1 MRSFTSGVSP
11 GAARSVSP
19 ALPEIAARLVDP
31 APEVARLSAGQ
42 FLRGQVIGQDDA
54 GLLLIQTKL
63 AVVKLAAARSLA
75 VGSEVILQVRAGGTQ
90 AGLSVIPVEGAGP
103 APSGGDDIARP
114 TVISGPAGPAPR
126 PAVAAALAAD
136 LVSNASL
143 LRAVLQTAPPLP
155 LLAGLPSAEPG
166 SELLLRILAIATPQA
181 GATPPTGGAGTAA
194 TPGGVQGPA
203 GQGPQAGGL
212 QPGAPAPTTNPGAAG
227 QQPAGPGLS
236 PASSAGRGG
245 PGGGSIAGPSQQ
257 ASNASGLGT
266 ASAEPGLRLAPQ
278 TSAIGA
284 GRSVTAALQGVTA
297 SGAAQAAGATAPGGA
312 APGATAP
319 GATTGGATSVHAG
332 SPEAAAQTA
341 DGRTLRLTGLVTGKA
356 AGAPT
361 ILHTP
366 LGSITLKAP
375 IDLPAGSSLSL
386 EVLLPEGS
394 RPPPLL
400 PGLSAAW
407 PTAEALEEM
416 LFANLPPS
424 HSEALLRALPQVGPR
439 LGSGLLFFLSAIN
452 QGNPL
457 AWLAAPAAA
466 LERGERGDFIERLG
480 RELAGLSR
488 SVEAAG
494 GDWRLFQI
502 PVWSDQGLRELR
514 LFFRHHDGGQA
525 GEAGEESATRFVLE
539 LELKRHGELQLD
551 GLVRGQHFDLILR
564 SRHHLSPPLRA
575 DLLALF
581 EETNAIAG
589 YRGRLV
595 FQTSQDWEQIH
606 PAPRAGGLEP
616 VLEV

>member
-42 FLRGQVIGQDDA
+42 FLRGQVVGQDDA

-63 AVVKLAAARSLA
+63 AIVKLAAARSLA

-103 APSGGDDIARP
+103 APTAGDDIARP
-114 TVISGPAGPAPR
+114 AVVSGPAGPAPR
-126 PAVAAALAAD
+126 PGVAAALTAD
-136 LVSNASL
+136 LISNASL

-181 GATPPTGGAGTAA
+181 GATLSAGGSGTPGN
-194 TPGGVQGPA
+194 PGGVQGPA
-203 GQGPQAGGL
+203 GTGPQGVGL
-212 QPGAPAPTTNPGAAG
+212 QAGAPGPTTSPAGAG
-227 QQPAGPGLS
+227 QQAAVPGQS
-236 PASSAGRGG
+236 PASPGGGGG

-257 ASNASGLGT
+257 ASNTSGLGT
-266 ASAEPGLRLAPQ
+266 ATGEPGLKLAPQ

-284 GRSVTAALQGVTA
+284 GRSVAAVLQGVTA
-297 SGAAQAAGATAPGGA
+297 SGAAQAAGATAPG
-312 APGATAP
+312 ATA
-319 GATTGGATSVHAG
+319 AGATSGAANAAHAG
-332 SPEAAAQTA
+332 APEAGAQTQTA

-488 SVEAAG
+488 NVEAAG

-514 LFFRHHDGGQA
+514 LFFRHHDGGGQA
-525 GEAGEESATRFVLE
+525 GEAGDESATRFVLE
-539 LELKRHGELQLD
+539 LDLKRHGELQLD
-551 GLVRGQHFDLILR
+551 GLVRGQQFDLILR
-564 SRHHLSPPLRA
+564 SRRHLSPLLRA

-595 FQTSQDWEQIH
+595 FQTSQDWEQVH
-606 PAPRAGGLEP
+606 PAPRAGALEP